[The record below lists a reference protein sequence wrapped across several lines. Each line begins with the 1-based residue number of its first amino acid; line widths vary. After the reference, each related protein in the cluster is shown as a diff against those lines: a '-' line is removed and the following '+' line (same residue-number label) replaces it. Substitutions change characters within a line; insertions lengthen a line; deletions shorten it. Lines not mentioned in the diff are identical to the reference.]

1 MNNEDEILS
10 AIAADEWM
18 MEVIH
23 TVESLKL
30 PDWWI
35 CAGFVRSKVWDI
47 LHGYVERTP
56 TDDIDV
62 IFYDRSNRDET
73 VEKDIENQ
81 LNALMPGQPWSV
93 KNQARMHEINGSPPY
108 LSSTDA
114 ISRFPETPTAVGVSL
129 NTCGELELTAP
140 LGLADLLALKV
151 RPTPAFEKDEHL
163 IKIYRQRVVS
173 KDWIQKWP
181 RLEIACCKNAVKG

>member
-1 MNNEDEILS
+1 MNNEEAILS

-18 MEVIH
+18 MEVLRAA
-23 TVESLKL
+23 ESLKL

-35 CAGFVRSKVWDI
+35 CAGFVRSKVWDM
-47 LHGYVERTP
+47 LHGYIERTP
-56 TDDIDV
+56 IDDIDV
-62 IFYDRSNRDET
+62 IFYDRNNKDEK
-73 VEKDIENQ
+73 VEKEIESQ

-129 NTCGELELTAP
+129 KTRGELELTAP
-140 LGLADLLALKV
+140 IGLSDLIALKV
-151 RPTPAFEKDEHL
+151 CPTPAFERDEHL
-163 IKIYRQRVVS
+163 MEIYRQRIIS
-173 KDWIQKWP
+173 KDWTQKWP
-181 RLEIACCKNAVKG
+181 KLELHSAKTL